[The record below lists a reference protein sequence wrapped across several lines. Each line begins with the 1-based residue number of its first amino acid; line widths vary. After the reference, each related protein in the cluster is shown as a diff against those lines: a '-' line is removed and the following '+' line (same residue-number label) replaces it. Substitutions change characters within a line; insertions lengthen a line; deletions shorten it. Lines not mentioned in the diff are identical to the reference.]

1 MAFRCHLFLITFDME
16 HGFAIR
22 SIGHGCD
29 HTAHPVEVL
38 GGDFSVGSG
47 QVAGCRI
54 HVRVERSQHIKC
66 IGCKRNPFQNI
77 AVLFHAWSHLDQRQ
91 EICTVHTDRTECSAL
106 FFFSIGSI
114 WIIRGSLIMGG
125 QYIFHILYSNLF
137 FRNHAPWQIIRI
149 WSKFCIYAIPD
160 FCLRIQVSQHIPCTR
175 SIINMVGIVMAS
187 KGISGGKT
195 AASLGFSTPS
205 MERSR

>member
-66 IGCKRNPFQNI
+66 IGCKRQPLDWLALRAHLNQSHNI
-77 AVLFHAWSHLDQRQ
+77 ITVNTNGT
-91 EICTVHTDRTECSAL
+91 ICSTHSFIPIR
-106 FFFSIGSI
+106 SIR
-114 WIIRGSLIMGG
+114 IIGRSLIMGRKHIF
-125 QYIFHILYSNLF
+125 YIFHRDLLL
-137 FRNHAPWQIIRI
+137 RHHAPGQIIGKRCVL
-149 WSKFCIYAIPD
+149 CIRAIPD
-160 FCLRIQVSQHIPCTR
+160 LCTGIQGPQHIPGSCG
-175 SIINMVGIVMAS
+175 IVYMVGIVMAS
-187 KGISGGKT
+187 KGISGGKI
-195 AASLGFSTPS
+195 AVL
-205 MERSR
+205 